1 VSGDGSVQVTIR
13 VLAQRLTD
21 ALKALKEAEDLAAA
35 LDAEKAPPPPLL
47 PPEPP
52 DGSVVAILDSA
63 GHVDSLWLRDD
74 GHSPIFRWA
83 NLAEGQGLMWAQ
95 LGNVPRLVVLY
106 EPGVTRV
113 PIPDPD
119 DRDAVEA
126 LGLAALHA
134 DSEGLEW
141 VDVRAVLRVL
151 RDGTWRS

>member
-1 VSGDGSVQVTIR
+1 MSGDVAMTVVVQALT
-13 VLAQRLTD
+13 QRLTD
-21 ALKALKEAEDLAAA
+21 ALDDVRELAAV

-119 DRDAVEA
+119 DPEAVERFRWA
-126 LGLAALHA
+126 IPPFPTDRPSIEQVRDVLH
-134 DSEGLEW
+134 
-141 VDVRAVLRVL
+141 VLRL
-151 RDGTWRS
+151 GTWQS